1 MRAVLFLF
9 LLGPLS
15 SHAHALVVTER
26 SFDVAIFPT
35 LNETTLEV
43 WESKYYPVDILRDKI
58 TAYLVSLFKEYPY
71 ASVRVLDEA
80 GARRWL
86 DEPGSR
92 FGAFAVQLELYRS
105 LTKEREVLGSWQKGQ
120 ISLRMRVYDPV
131 TGRPSE
137 ARNTTGTDTR
147 FTFNPGDDRLFFLSA
162 RGFSLFDV
170 LYKDGIDLLRLTPGD
185 KGQKMSRPTWK
196 QFEGSTYWQACKNA
210 VKGAFDDI
218 MKGYNGY
225 RVMGRIISPT
235 ADATRKK
242 REYIIT
248 LGRENSLLAGDI
260 LQVVQSDKYVTVDP
274 ENPVIIL
281 PRVVGN
287 VKVTFVKQSE
297 AVVRLVNEDPRN
309 PVQLNDLVAMPL
321 YGPRKAA
328 PLK

>member
-1 MRAVLFLF
+1 MLF
-9 LLGPLS
+9 
-15 SHAHALVVTER
+15 R
-26 SFDVAIFPT
+26 S
-35 LNETTLEV
+35 
-43 WESKYYPVDILRDKI
+43 
-58 TAYLVSLFKEYPY
+58 
-71 ASVRVLDEA
+71 
-80 GARRWL
+80 WL
-86 DEPGSR
+86 DDPGSR
-92 FGAFAVQLELYRS
+92 FGAFAVRLELFRS

-120 ISLRMRVYDPV
+120 ISLRMRVFDPV
-131 TGRPSE
+131 TGRVSD
-137 ARNTTGTDTR
+137 ARNSTGTDTR

-170 LYKDGIDLLRLTPGD
+170 LHKDGIDLLRLTPGD
-185 KGQKMSRPTWK
+185 KGQRMSRPTWK
-196 QFEGSTYWQACKNA
+196 QFEGTPYWQACKNA
-210 VKGAFDDI
+210 VRGAFDDI

-225 RVMGRIISPT
+225 RVMGRLAAPT
-235 ADATRKK
+235 ADSTRKK

-248 LGRENSLLAGDI
+248 LGREDSLVVGDT
-260 LQVVQSDKYVTVDP
+260 LQVVRSDKYVTVDP

-287 VKVTFVKQSE
+287 VRVTFIKQSE